1 MNEIN
6 NFILLIITCFAILV
20 VHIIAYFHTCVGK
33 DSDEQINMAIIR
45 DIIII
50 IIYLSTKFLI
60 IINL

>member
-1 MNEIN
+1 MSEIN

-20 VHIIAYFHTCVGK
+20 VHIIAHVYICIGE
-33 DSDEQINMAIIR
+33 DNDEQINMAIIR

-60 IINL
+60 INL